1 MGSTDTQDVTQLL
14 RVLWVAEAAAQP
26 AALADHVLG
35 PFEVEVFED
44 RVAAAQRVRE
54 QRFDAAVF
62 ALGEGEDA
70 GAVALRAWAPLAQD
84 IAVVLLAPDLDAA
97 SLGAWMALGVQDVL
111 MPSTA
116 DANTLART
124 LRVSIERHRAFQGAL
139 RANASDL
146 TTGLPNQQQ
155 FVDQLS
161 QLLALRVRQP
171 APTAV
176 VVLRI
181 EGFSTVKAALGD
193 EAANV
198 LRRKVAVRLRGGVR
212 SSDMVAALPGDGYA
226 VLLSALEQPAHAM
239 PVAAKLAAS
248 LRSVFRIGTQ
258 DVALAVAVGV
268 SVFPG
273 DGDDAT
279 PLLQR
284 AVGLAAGA
292 IASGRAGF
300 VNREEGGRSTA
311 ANDDEL
317 AP

>member
-1 MGSTDTQDVTQLL
+1 MSETRDAAQPL
-14 RVLWVAEAAAQP
+14 RVLWVADP
-26 AALADHVLG
+26 ALLPPDLDAHRLG
-35 PFEVEVFED
+35 PFEIEAHAD
-44 RVAAAQRVRE
+44 RVAAAERLRD
-54 QRFDAAVF
+54 QRFDAAVL
-62 ALGEGEDA
+62 ALGEAEDA
-70 GAVALRAWAPLAQD
+70 RAVALRAWAPLAQD
-84 IAVVLLAPDLDAA
+84 IAVVLLAPAIDSA
-97 SLGAWMALGVQDVL
+97 SIGAWIALGVQDL
-111 MPSTA
+111 LAPDAA
-116 DANTLART
+116 DADTLARV
-124 LRVSIERHRAFQGAL
+124 LRTSIERRRALQEVL
-139 RANASDL
+139 RTQASDL

-161 QLLALRVRQP
+161 QLLALRLRQP

-181 EGFSTVKAALGD
+181 EGFSTVQSALGG

-198 LRRKVAVRLRGGVR
+198 LRRKVAVRLRSGVR

-226 VLLSALEQPAHAM
+226 VLLSALDQPAHAM
-239 PVAAKLAAS
+239 AVAAKLAAA
-248 LRSVFRIGTQ
+248 LRSVFKLGTQ

-268 SVFPG
+268 AVFPG
-273 DGDDAT
+273 DAEDAA

-300 VNREEGGRSTA
+300 VNREEGARSAA

>member
-1 MGSTDTQDVTQLL
+1 MPL
-14 RVLWVAEAAAQP
+14 RVLWVADAI
-26 AALADHVLG
+26 ALPPTLAVHRLG
-35 PFEVEVFED
+35 PFEIEVFAD
-44 RVAAAQRVRE
+44 RVEAAERLRA
-54 QRFDAAVF
+54 QRFDAVVLV
-62 ALGEGEDA
+62 LGEAEDA
-70 GAVALRAWAPLAQD
+70 RAVALRAWAPLAQD
-84 IAVVLLAPDLDAA
+84 MAIVLIAPVLDAA
-97 SLGAWMALGVQDVL
+97 AIGAWVALGVQDL
-111 MPSTA
+111 LTPEAA
-116 DANTLART
+116 DADALARV
-124 LRVSIERHRAFQGAL
+124 LRTAVERHRALQDAL
-139 RANASDL
+139 RSHASDL

-155 FVDQLS
+155 FIDHSS

-176 VVLRI
+176 VVLRV
-181 EGFSTVKAALGD
+181 EGFSTVQSALGA

-198 LRRKVAVRLRGGVR
+198 LRRKVAVRLRSGVR

-226 VLLSALEQPAHAM
+226 VLLSALDQPAHAM
-239 PVAAKLAAS
+239 AVAAKLAAS
-248 LRSVFRIGTQ
+248 LRSVFRLGAQ

-268 SVFPG
+268 SVFPA
-273 DGDDAT
+273 DGEDAAL
-279 PLLQR
+279 LLQR

>member
-1 MGSTDTQDVTQLL
+1 MGRIDTHDEMPTL
-14 RVLWVAEAAAQP
+14 RVLWVAPADTQP
-26 AALADHVLG
+26 LALPGHALG
-35 PFEVEVFED
+35 PFEIEAHAD
-44 RVAAAQRVRE
+44 RVAAAQRLRE
-54 QRFDAAVF
+54 QRFDAVVL
-62 ALGEGEDA
+62 ALGEAEDA
-70 GAVALRAWAPLAQD
+70 RAAALRAWAPLAQD
-84 IAVVLLAPDLDAA
+84 MAVVLIAPQADAEFIR
-97 SLGAWMALGVQDVL
+97 AWIGLGVQDVL
-111 MPSTA
+111 TP
-116 DANTLART
+116 DAVDGETLARV
-124 LRVSIERHRAFQGAL
+124 LRTSIERQRALQDAL
-139 RANASDL
+139 RTHASDL

-155 FVDQLS
+155 FVDHLS

-171 APTAV
+171 SPTAV

-181 EGFSTVKAALGD
+181 EGFSTVQGALGA

-198 LRRKVAVRLRGGVR
+198 LRRKVAVRLRSGVR

-226 VLLSALEQPAHAM
+226 VLLSALDQPAHAM
-239 PVAAKLAAS
+239 AVAAKLAAS
-248 LRSVFRIGTQ
+248 LRSVFKVGAQ

-273 DGDDAT
+273 DGEDAA

-300 VNREEGGRSTA
+300 VNREEGARSAA

>member
-1 MGSTDTQDVTQLL
+1 MSETRDATSPV
-14 RVLWVAEAAAQP
+14 RVLWVAEAATQP
-26 AALADHVLG
+26 PGLAAHRLG
-35 PFEVEVFED
+35 PFEIEAHAD
-44 RVAAAQRVRE
+44 RVAAAERLRE
-54 QRFDAAVF
+54 QQFDAVVL
-62 ALGEGEDA
+62 ALAETEDA
-70 GAVALRAWAPLAQD
+70 GAAALRAWAPLAQD
-84 IAVVLLAPDLDAA
+84 MAVVLVAPELDTAA
-97 SLGAWMALGVQDVL
+97 IAGWIALGVQDL
-111 MPSTA
+111 IEPAAA
-116 DANTLART
+116 DADTLAR
-124 LRVSIERHRAFQGAL
+124 VL
-139 RANASDL
+139 RASVERQRAMQELLRTQASDL

-155 FVDQLS
+155 FVDHLS
-161 QLLALRVRQP
+161 QLLALRTRQP

-181 EGFSTVKAALGD
+181 EGFSTVQGALGA

-198 LRRKVAVRLRGGVR
+198 LRRKVAVRLRSGVR

-226 VLLSALEQPAHAM
+226 VLLSALDQPAHAM
-239 PVAAKLAAS
+239 AVASKLAAS
-248 LRSVFRIGTQ
+248 LRSVFKVGTQ

-273 DGDDAT
+273 DGEDAA

-300 VNREEGGRSTA
+300 VNREEGGRSAA